1 MRRKTDGLGILFSC
15 HEQPWQMLVREGIPI
30 EVSEA
35 GPGLSL
41 GETPCTK
48 DLLTCFYQLED
59 GMYLCF
65 IFIDQ

>member
-1 MRRKTDGLGILFSC
+1 
-15 HEQPWQMLVREGIPI
+15 MLVREGIPI